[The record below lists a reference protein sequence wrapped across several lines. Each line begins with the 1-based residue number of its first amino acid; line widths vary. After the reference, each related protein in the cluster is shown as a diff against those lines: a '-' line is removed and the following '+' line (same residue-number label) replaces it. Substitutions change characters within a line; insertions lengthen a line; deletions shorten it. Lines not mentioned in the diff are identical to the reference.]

1 MNAYEAFTTYMAL
14 KRHFTSDYD
23 MFKYQGKLNN
33 TDYNRFETRRDK
45 YQFHKLSKLKN
56 PHDFVLANILH
67 DSNFW
72 PGDVDNMNTHAIYVN
87 WQKRQ
92 QSMSYLFKQD
102 LKQMNDDYDTNIK
115 IGDNTH
121 PILLRLVVREDVGIE
136 TMIILNKLTPFFGYW
151 TKKLKDDLLWEVLRK
166 KSEKYEKFF
175 INSVDLS
182 KYRSYTMEHF
192 G

>member
-23 MFKYQGKLNN
+23 MFKYQGKLSN
-33 TDYNRFETRRDK
+33 TDYNKFETRRDK

-56 PHDFVLANILH
+56 PHDFVLANILR

-72 PGDVDNMNTHAIYVN
+72 AGDVDNMSTHAVYVN

-92 QSMSYLFKQD
+92 QSMGYLFKQD
-102 LKQMNDDYDTNIK
+102 LKRMNDEYDSNLLV
-115 IGDNTH
+115 GDGTH
-121 PILLRLVVREDVGIE
+121 PYLLRLVVKEDVGIE

-182 KYRSYTMEHF
+182 TYKSYTMEHF

>member
-23 MFKYQGKLNN
+23 MFKYQGKLSN
-33 TDYNRFETRRDK
+33 TDYNKFETRRDK

-56 PHDFVLANILH
+56 PHDFVLANILR

-72 PGDVDNMNTHAIYVN
+72 AGDVDNMSTHAVYVN

-102 LKQMNDDYDTNIK
+102 LKRMNDEYDSNLLV
-115 IGDNTH
+115 GDGTH
-121 PILLRLVVREDVGIE
+121 PYLLRLVVKEDVGIE

-182 KYRSYTMEHF
+182 TYKSYTMEHF

>member
-23 MFKYQGKLNN
+23 MFKYQGKLSN
-33 TDYNRFETRRDK
+33 TDYNKFETRRDK

-56 PHDFVLANILH
+56 PHDFVLANILR
-67 DSNFW
+67 DNNFW
-72 PGDVDNMNTHAIYVN
+72 AGDVDNMSTHAVYVN

-92 QSMSYLFKQD
+92 QSMGYLFKQD
-102 LKQMNDDYDTNIK
+102 LKQMNDEYDSNLLV
-115 IGDNTH
+115 GDGTH
-121 PILLRLVVREDVGIE
+121 PYLLRLVVKEDVGIE

-182 KYRSYTMEHF
+182 TYKSYTMEHF

>member
-23 MFKYQGKLNN
+23 MFKYQGKLSN
-33 TDYNRFETRRDK
+33 TDYNKFETRRDK

-56 PHDFVLANILH
+56 PHDFVLANILR

-72 PGDVDNMNTHAIYVN
+72 AGDVDNMSTHAVYVN

-92 QSMSYLFKQD
+92 QSMGYLFKQD
-102 LKQMNDDYDTNIK
+102 LKQMNDEYDSNLLV
-115 IGDNTH
+115 GDGTH
-121 PILLRLVVREDVGIE
+121 PYLLRLVVKEDVGIE

-182 KYRSYTMEHF
+182 TYKSYTMEHF

>member
-23 MFKYQGKLNN
+23 MFKYQGKLSN
-33 TDYNRFETRRDK
+33 TDYNKFETRRDK

-56 PHDFVLANILH
+56 PHDFVLANILR

-72 PGDVDNMNTHAIYVN
+72 AGDVDNMSTHAVYVN

-92 QSMSYLFKQD
+92 QSMGYLFKQD
-102 LKQMNDDYDTNIK
+102 LKQMNDEYDSNLLV
-115 IGDNTH
+115 GDGTH
-121 PILLRLVVREDVGIE
+121 PYLLRLVVKEDVGIE

-182 KYRSYTMEHF
+182 VYRSYTMEHF